1 MTRHRKQQLAGILVL
16 AVLGVHASLAAGDAV
31 PRELQPPRGLKL
43 LFRVRA
49 EGVQLYECR
58 AVPGKPKQFEWAP
71 KGPRAELF
79 DDDGQKVGIHYAGP
93 TWEATDGSKVRSAVK
108 KSVKS
113 PAPGAVPWLLL
124 EVTAH
129 EGKGRLSLVKYIQ
142 RLDTWAGQ
150 PPAATGDKA
159 GKLVSRKYQA
169 TYVFY
174 GD

>member
-1 MTRHRKQQLAGILVL
+1 MKRQNKQQLAMMTVL
-16 AVLGVHASLAAGDAV
+16 AVLGARASLAADDAV
-31 PRELQPPRGLKL
+31 PRELQPPRGLKV

-49 EGVQLYECR
+49 EGVQVYECR
-58 AVPGKPKQFEWAP
+58 AVPGKPRQFEWAP
-71 KGPRAELF
+71 KGPRADLF
-79 DDDGQKVGIHYAGP
+79 DDDGQKVGTHYAGP
-93 TWEATDGSKVRSAVK
+93 TWEATDGSKVRAAVRK
-108 KSVKS
+108 CVKA
-113 PAPGAVPWLLL
+113 PADRAVPWLLL

-159 GKLVSRKYQA
+159 GKQVSRKYQA